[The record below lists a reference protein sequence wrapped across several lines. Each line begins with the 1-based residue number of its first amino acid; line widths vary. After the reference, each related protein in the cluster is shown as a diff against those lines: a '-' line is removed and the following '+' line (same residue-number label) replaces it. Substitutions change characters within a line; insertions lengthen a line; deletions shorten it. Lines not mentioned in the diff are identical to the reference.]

1 MTHDMINDIVNI
13 YAKWGM
19 QKYDELL
26 SQIDHAV
33 QCAALAQQ
41 SGASDD
47 LIVASLLH
55 DIGHLL
61 ELESKSGNVNIDID
75 DKHESTGTRYLAKS
89 FGSGVTAPIALHVD
103 AKRYLC
109 AVEPA
114 YFDTLSEGSVRSLE
128 LQGGPMNNDEARR
141 FEGLAGFK
149 DAVSLRRWDEQGK
162 ILDLEVAP
170 FSTYV
175 PMMQSLLQQQKSTD

>member
-1 MTHDMINDIVNI
+1 MAWWKLTRAQSAAPQRASANSLWNAGGRSFFGDQRARRVGDIVT
-13 YAKWGM
+13 
-19 QKYDELL
+19 
-26 SQIDHAV
+26 
-33 QCAALAQQ
+33 
-41 SGASDD
+41 
-47 LIVASLLH
+47 
-55 DIGHLL
+55 
-61 ELESKSGNVNIDID
+61 VNIDID
-75 DKHESTGTRYLAKS
+75 DKHEATGTRYLAKS

-109 AVEPA
+109 AVEPT

-128 LQGGPMNNDEARR
+128 LQGGPMTDEEARR

-175 PMMQSLLQQQKSTD
+175 PMMQSVLNDLSS

>member
-1 MTHDMINDIVNI
+1 MIHDAINDIISI
-13 YAKWGM
+13 YAKWGTHT
-19 QKYDELL
+19 YDEQL
-26 SQIDHAV
+26 SQMDHAI

-61 ELESKSGNVNIDID
+61 ELESKSGNVDIEID
-75 DKHESTGTRYLAKS
+75 DKHEAAGTRYLAKS
-89 FGSGVTAPIALHVD
+89 FGSRVTAPIALHVD

-109 AVEPA
+109 AVEPT
-114 YFDTLSEGSVRSLE
+114 YFDTLSQGSVRSLE
-128 LQGGPMNNDEARR
+128 LQGGPMTDDEARR
-141 FEGLAGFK
+141 FEGLAGFE
-149 DAVSLRRWDEQGK
+149 DSVSLRRWDEQGK

-170 FSTYV
+170 FSSYV
-175 PMMQSLLQQQKSTD
+175 PMMQSLLSR